1 VTFTM
6 TKSNGAAVSQS
17 ATTDSKGSAVGKFR
31 LKRQDPPGGYK
42 ARADAVKTPS
52 SGSATTSFT
61 VQ

>member
-1 VTFTM
+1 
-6 TKSNGAAVSQS
+6 
-17 ATTDSKGSAVGKFR
+17 VGKFR